1 MKRLI
6 YFSNWLYLF
15 SLSLWVGGMFLLG
28 ILAEIVVRVK
38 LKEQP
43 QMASNVMNGLMDI
56 FNVHIIYWCMGLMV
70 AAVLIRFFAD
80 RLGWGGYVEPAV
92 TKRRYTKEVFL
103 AIMVVLAIYIGS
115 VLRPQMHAMDQQKKA
130 NPENIQL
137 QRQFDTYHSQLT
149 WLYTVNMILGL
160 GLFWIHGKE
169 MTRFRESRQS
179 TPAAP
184 AS

>member
-1 MKRLI
+1 MRRLI

-28 ILAEIVVRVK
+28 ILTEIVVRVK

-43 QMASNVMNGLMDI
+43 QMASNIMNGIMDI
-56 FNVHIIYWCMGLMV
+56 FNVHIIYWCLGLMT
-70 AAVLIRFFAD
+70 AAVVVKLLAD
-80 RLGWGGYVEPAV
+80 RKGWGGYQEPVV
-92 TKRRYTKEVFL
+92 TKKRYTKETFL
-103 AIMVVLAIYIGS
+103 VIMAVLALYIGS
-115 VLRPQMHAMDQQKKA
+115 VLRPQMHEMDQRKKA

-137 QRQFDTYHSQLT
+137 QRQFDSYHSRLT

-169 MTRFRESRQS
+169 MTRFRETDQS
-179 TPAAP
+179 TPP
-184 AS
+184 ASL